1 MKVQVLCTQQR
12 YIKAGF
18 SQVVIQILCFKWLQI
33 RIKEPLYSWQG
44 YLKKTA
50 PAAGYFLEKYYNI
63 IMIMD
68 KNSHTLWQ
76 KVGIQDTEKFEFSTA
91 KDRTFSH
98 AQQNIL

>member
-1 MKVQVLCTQQR
+1 
-12 YIKAGF
+12 
-18 SQVVIQILCFKWLQI
+18 
-33 RIKEPLYSWQG
+33 
-44 YLKKTA
+44 
-50 PAAGYFLEKYYNI
+50 
-63 IMIMD
+63 MD